1 MKSQLKLSD
10 RDRKLL
16 FLLFSLLVIAGSY
29 FFIYT
34 KNLSESKEINESNK
48 VLKARVGELKRMQSE
63 MIKDKKLIEKYT
75 DMMEEIK
82 DQFPATLNTED
93 AIVMIDDIEKS
104 TNVKLSS
111 INFKMNEVFY
121 STNANVAV
129 TSIQEIANGQEN
141 STSSQATTN
150 QASSG
155 TANMDSS
162 NTQVTDGAAVDS
174 TTASD
179 AVGATNSEENL
190 IGYQSTVTFE
200 YKASYEGLKAVI
212 DYIYDNTNRMS
223 IGNMTVTFDSDTGD
237 LTGEMSILMY
247 SLAGTGKVYK
257 EPFVDGIDTGNS
269 NMFGTLE
276 IQEHKK

>member
-1 MKSQLKLSD
+1 MKSQIKLSD

-48 VLKARVGELKRMQSE
+48 VLQARVGELKRMQSD
-63 MIKDKKLIEKYT
+63 MIKDKKLIEQYS

-82 DQFPATLNTED
+82 NQFPARLNTED

-129 TSIQEIANGQEN
+129 TTIQEIADGQEN
-141 STSSQATTN
+141 STSTQAATN
-150 QASSG
+150 QTNSG
-155 TANMDSS
+155 TADMESS
-162 NTQVTDGAAVDS
+162 NTQATDGTSVNSATSTDAA
-174 TTASD
+174 
-179 AVGATNSEENL
+179 GATNSEDNL

-200 YKASYEGLKAVI
+200 YKATYKQLKNVI
-212 DYIYDNTNRMS
+212 DYINGNPNRMS

-237 LTGEMSILMY
+237 LTGEMSVLMY
-247 SLAGTGKVYK
+247 SLAGTGKVYE
-257 EPFVDGIDTGNS
+257 EPFVDGIATGNK

-276 IQEHKK
+276 IQEDKK